1 MVFNRLDCAFSAER
15 VLDHG
20 IFVPCR
26 LLLNAS
32 LWGDWFASKS
42 QSSWAAED
50 DFGPNFRSFLGMSAF
65 FHVFGDLFS
74 LMTQNRRVVNTERL
88 CRAGNRSSCCVK
100 LNTPLTYFAIP
111 SLLNNK

>member
-15 VLDHG
+15 VLDDG
-20 IFVPCR
+20 VFVPCR

-32 LWGDWFASKS
+32 HWCNWLASFS
-42 QSSWAAED
+42 QGPWTAEG

-74 LMTQNRRVVNTERL
+74 LVTRNRRGVSMETLR
-88 CRAGNRSSCCVK
+88 RAGNWCSCRVK
-100 LNTPLTYFAIP
+100 LNTPLTYFAIL